1 MIGTASHPVAHQLR
15 MPTVTPPR
23 AVQGGPEA
31 GLAHE
36 PPDAALI
43 GLVADGEQGALAALY
58 QRHGAA
64 CYRLARQITANHALA
79 EDAVQDAYV
88 AMWRSPASYRAG
100 RGSLRNFLLGLTHH
114 KSVDIVRKETAEQR
128 RQVAHAAQQEVAPVA
143 DNDPAS
149 IAWHEI
155 QAAEVRAALVEL
167 PEVQRRTVTLAY
179 FGGYTQSQIAEITGV
194 PLGTVKTRTFSAM
207 RRLRLTLSPLK
218 RVPGEGCCD

>member
-1 MIGTASHPVAHQLR
+1 MIGTASNPVARQLR
-15 MPTVTPPR
+15 IPAVTPPR

-31 GLAHE
+31 GLAQE

-43 GLVADGEQGALAALY
+43 SLIADGDQGAVGVLY

-64 CYRLARQITANHALA
+64 CYRLARQITANHSLA

-88 AMWRSPASYRAG
+88 ALWRSPASYRGG
-100 RGSLRNFLLGLTHH
+100 RGSVRNFLLSLTHH

-128 RQVAHAAQQEVAPVA
+128 RQVADAAQQDVAPVTS
-143 DNDPAS
+143 NDPAS
-149 IAWHEI
+149 IAWHEMR
-155 QAAEVRAALVEL
+155 AAEVRAALVEL
-167 PEVQRRTVTLAY
+167 PEVQRRTVALAY

-218 RVPGEGCCD
+218 ESSGGGLL